1 MSCPTVSDIM
11 DRSFVRLKPEMDV
24 YRAIEILLSRGITG
38 AAVVDDSDHLVGIL
52 SERDCLKLLL
62 LGAYE
67 NLPSGRVADFMSPEV
82 RTISSETDLFTV
94 ADFFTKNIYRRLL
107 VVDNGRL
114 VGQITRRDL
123 LRAIHRA
130 TRKRKPELRP
140 TRGVLTS

>member
-1 MSCPTVSDIM
+1 MTCPIVRDIM
-11 DRSFVRLKPEMDV
+11 DRSFVRLKPDMDV
-24 YRAIEILLSRGITG
+24 YKAIEILLNRGITG
-38 AAVVDDSDHLVGIL
+38 AAVVDADDQLVGIL

-67 NLPSGRVADFMSPEV
+67 SLPSGKVEDFMSREV
-82 RTISSETDLFTV
+82 RTIPSDTDLFAV
-94 ADFFTKNIYRRLL
+94 ADFFTKHIYRRLL

-130 TRKRKPELRP
+130 MRKRKPAESGRNL
-140 TRGVLTS
+140 LAS